1 MRLPKWKNGVV
12 LLLFVVLSVLNVV
25 AVEQDY
31 YKVLGLSKDCSD
43 REVTRAYR
51 KQALKWHPDKN
62 RDDPKKA
69 EERFKIVSEA
79 YEVLQDAEKRK
90 MYDMYGKEGVFA
102 SAGGGGGPGGGG
114 GSKGWPQGFP
124 GSQGGMPNFAG
135 SQGGPGGASFFSFG
149 GTDGDSAGGG
159 PNGGSFGGFTDPREL
174 FEGLFGGSGGMG
186 GSSFGGG
193 GGASSL
199 FGSMF
204 GSPAFDGFTGSRDSG
219 GGRFRAGPG
228 GRRQKQQRRHAAG
241 PPVEKEFWCSLRE
254 LYEGCEKKLK
264 VTDTVVDPRTGQ
276 SRKVSHVY
284 RIAVKPG
291 WKDGTRVTFQGR
303 EGLRSICFVLRQKR
317 HRYLRREGDALVY
330 ECHLTEDQARRGV
343 KISVPLLSK
352 ADPPIELTTKGQEVY
367 HNKEMLLPGLGM
379 PTKNSRGEGARG
391 SFKIKF
397 LLQKRSGKA
406 FAQMMGN

>member
-1 MRLPKWKNGVV
+1 
-12 LLLFVVLSVLNVV
+12 
-25 AVEQDY
+25 
-31 YKVLGLSKDCSD
+31 
-43 REVTRAYR
+43 
-51 KQALKWHPDKN
+51 
-62 RDDPKKA
+62 
-69 EERFKIVSEA
+69 
-79 YEVLQDAEKRK
+79 

-102 SAGGGGGPGGGG
+102 SAGGGGGPGGGR
-114 GSKGWPQGFP
+114 GWSQGFP
-124 GSQGGMPNFAG
+124 GGQGGMPNFAG

-149 GTDGDSAGGG
+149 GADGGSAGGG
-159 PNGGSFGGFTDPREL
+159 PHGGSFGGFTDPREL
-174 FEGLFGGSGGMG
+174 FEGLFGGSGGSMG
-186 GSSFGGG
+186 GSGFGGA

-204 GSPAFDGFTGSRDSG
+204 GSPEFDGGFHGTGGDSGGRG

-228 GRRQKQQRRHAAG
+228 GRRQRQQQRRHAG
-241 PPVEKEFWCSLRE
+241 PPLEKEFWCSLRE

-264 VTDTVVDPRTGQ
+264 VTDTVTDPRTGQ

-291 WKDGTRVTFQGR
+291 WKDGTRVTFPPNR

-317 HRYLRREGDALVY
+317 HRYLRREGDSLVY
-330 ECHLTEDQARRGV
+330 ECRLTEDQARRGV
-343 KISVPLLSK
+343 RISVPLLRK

-379 PTKNSRGEGARG
+379 PTKSSRGEGGRG

-397 LLQKRSGKA
+397 LLQQRTGKA
-406 FAQMMGN
+406 FAA